1 MTYDQAVKEFKHI
14 AINLYLKNV
23 DYWTAQ
29 EAWAAYV
36 DGLCKDGQITQKQ
49 YDTWET
55 PFPYGKHLKPS
66 YNQLL
71 LAANRR

>member
-1 MTYDQAVKEFKHI
+1 MTYREAVREFREAYHS
-14 AINLYLKNV
+14 LWERQV

-29 EAWAAYV
+29 LTWSEYV

-55 PFPYGKHLKPS
+55 PFTYGKHLNVRKVFS
-66 YNQLL
+66 
-71 LAANRR
+71 R